1 MELLSAIN
9 LLALVLLPSVVP
21 KIWEACW
28 IFLLRPWMITRRFKK
43 QGISGPKYRFVYG
56 NLQEMKKMRKEAK
69 DWVLDPNSNDIFP
82 SCGSSL
88 PQLAIS
94 IRCRETFLYWNG
106 TKPTLFISDTELGK
120 QILSTKLGFAVIAK
134 TRHEVFILFGKGLPF
149 IEGDDWVRHRRILNH
164 AFTMDRLKVMTKRM
178 VDCTLRMLE
187 KWRKQISGEEVMMR
201 MEINKDFHRLISDI
215 IATTAF
221 GSSYRKGLNCLNH
234 RQSLRSILLLLSEA
248 YSSQEHRQGSSSIL
262 LTWTTLLLS
271 LHQDWQEKLRE
282 EVFNECV
289 MINKDYH
296 RLISDIIATTAFG
309 SSYEEGIEL
318 FRSQSELEEYF
329 VASLTSVFIPGKYL
343 NQYWEEKLRE
353 DVFNEYGKDTIPDS
367 DTFSRLKLM
376 NMVLMESLRLY
387 GPVIKMV
394 REATQDMKI
403 GHLDIPKGTS
413 IIVPFLKM
421 HTDKAIWGED
431 ANQFNP
437 LRFEND
443 LELGKQILSSK
454 LGFAVIAKTRP
465 EVLMLFGK
473 GLSFIEGDDWVR
485 HRRILNPAFS
495 MDRLKVMTKEMVDCT
510 LRMLE
515 EWRIQKNG
523 EEVVMRMEINKDFHR
538 LISDIIATTAF
549 GSSYEEGIELFR
561 SQSELEEYFVASLT
575 SVFIPGTQY
584 LPTPTNLQLWKL
596 DKKVKDSIKR
606 MIDARLK
613 SSSYNYGDDL
623 LGIMLKAA
631 TSEEPAKMMR
641 MDEIIEECKAIY
653 FSGQGN
659 SAILL
664 TWTMLLLSLHQDW
677 QEKLREEVF
686 NEWV

>member
-56 NLQEMKKMRKEAK
+56 NLQEMKKMKKEAK

-149 IEGDDWVRHRRILNH
+149 IEGDDWVRHRRILNP

-187 KWRKQISGEEVMMR
+187 EWRKQISGEEVMMR

-248 YSSQEHRQGSSSIL
+248 YSSQEHI
-262 LTWTTLLLS
+262 
-271 LHQDWQEKLRE
+271 
-282 EVFNECV
+282 FC
-289 MINKDYH
+289 
-296 RLISDIIATTAFG
+296 F
-309 SSYEEGIEL
+309 
-318 FRSQSELEEYF
+318 FF
-329 VASLTSVFIPGKYL
+329 
-343 NQYWEEKLRE
+343 
-353 DVFNEYGKDTIPDS
+353 
-367 DTFSRLKLM
+367 
-376 NMVLMESLRLY
+376 
-387 GPVIKMV
+387 
-394 REATQDMKI
+394 
-403 GHLDIPKGTS
+403 PK
-413 IIVPFLKM
+413 
-421 HTDKAIWGED
+421 
-431 ANQFNP
+431 
-437 LRFEND
+437 
-443 LELGKQILSSK
+443 
-454 LGFAVIAKTRP
+454 
-465 EVLMLFGK
+465 
-473 GLSFIEGDDWVR
+473 
-485 HRRILNPAFS
+485 
-495 MDRLKVMTKEMVDCT
+495 
-510 LRMLE
+510 
-515 EWRIQKNG
+515 
-523 EEVVMRMEINKDFHR
+523 
-538 LISDIIATTAF
+538 
-549 GSSYEEGIELFR
+549 
-561 SQSELEEYFVASLT
+561 
-575 SVFIPGTQY
+575 Y

-606 MIDARLK
+606 IIDARLK
-613 SSSYNYGDDL
+613 SNSKNYGDDL

-631 TSEEPAKMMR
+631 TSKESEKTMS
-641 MDEIIEECKAIY
+641 MDEIIEECKTLYI
-653 FSGQGN
+653 SGQG
-659 SAILL
+659 SSSILL
-664 TWTMLLLSLHQDW
+664 TWTTLLL
-677 QEKLREEVF
+677 RP
-686 NEWV
+686 

>member
-1 MELLSAIN
+1 MCLFKSEIQVQTPLFLSMEFQSTIN
-9 LLALVLLPSVVP
+9 LLALVLLPFVVP

-56 NLQEMKKMRKEAK
+56 NLKEIKKMKKEAK
-69 DWVLDPNSNDIFP
+69 GWVLDPNSNDIFP
-82 SCGSSL
+82 RVFPHYHQWLSQYG
-88 PQLAIS
+88 
-94 IRCRETFLYWNG
+94 ETFLYWNG
-106 TKPTLFISDTELGK
+106 TKATLFIS
-120 QILSTKLGFAVIAK
+120 
-134 TRHEVFILFGKGLPF
+134 
-149 IEGDDWVRHRRILNH
+149 
-164 AFTMDRLKVMTKRM
+164 
-178 VDCTLRMLE
+178 
-187 KWRKQISGEEVMMR
+187 
-201 MEINKDFHRLISDI
+201 
-215 IATTAF
+215 
-221 GSSYRKGLNCLNH
+221 
-234 RQSLRSILLLLSEA
+234 
-248 YSSQEHRQGSSSIL
+248 
-262 LTWTTLLLS
+262 
-271 LHQDWQEKLRE
+271 
-282 EVFNECV
+282 
-289 MINKDYH
+289 
-296 RLISDIIATTAFG
+296 
-309 SSYEEGIEL
+309 
-318 FRSQSELEEYF
+318 
-329 VASLTSVFIPGKYL
+329 
-343 NQYWEEKLRE
+343 
-353 DVFNEYGKDTIPDS
+353 
-367 DTFSRLKLM
+367 
-376 NMVLMESLRLY
+376 
-387 GPVIKMV
+387 
-394 REATQDMKI
+394 
-403 GHLDIPKGTS
+403 
-413 IIVPFLKM
+413 
-421 HTDKAIWGED
+421 
-431 ANQFNP
+431 
-437 LRFEND
+437 D

-495 MDRLKVMTKEMVDCT
+495 MDRLKVMTKGMVDCT

-613 SSSYNYGDDL
+613 SSSNNYGDDL

-664 TWTMLLLSLHQDW
+664 TWTLLLLSLHQDW

-686 NEWV
+686 NECGKDTIPDSDTFTKLKLMNLVLMESLRLYGPVIKLVREATKDMKIGHLDIPKGTSIIIQSLKMHTDKAIWGEDAKQFNPLRFENGVSKAAKHPNALLPFSVGPRTCIAQNFAMMETKTVLTMILQRFRISLSPEYKHTPVDNFNLYPQYGLPVMLQPLDTSAQP